1 MSKKQVIEV
10 PDGFEV
16 EWQKSE
22 DGSMFLKLVKEKSQ
36 LPVMERIK
44 TFQDALKEL
53 GDEHELV
60 KEWNAIDGVFT
71 NDLAAYL
78 KLRIIVAA
86 LNEGWEPQFTTS
98 EYRYYPYFVLYTKK
112 EVDEMTED
120 QKKGLWLFG
129 GGSHS
134 GAACGRASAISDN
147 AWSNSL
153 ASRSARLVL
162 KSRELAIYC
171 GKQFIDIWAEY
182 VYLNK

>member
-1 MSKKQVIEV
+1 MGKKQVIEV

-16 EWQKSE
+16 EWQKAE
-22 DGSMFLKLVKEKSQ
+22 DGSMSLKLVKEKSQ

-98 EYRYYPYFVLYTKK
+98 EYRYYPYLILYTKK
-112 EVDEMTED
+112 EVDEMTKD
-120 QKKGLWLFG
+120 QKKELWLFG
-129 GGSHS
+129 GRSDAGSACGLAFAASGAVWSHS
-134 GAACGRASAISDN
+134 VSYV
-147 AWSNSL
+147 
-153 ASRSARLVL
+153 SARLAL

>member
-1 MSKKQVIEV
+1 MGKKQVIEV

-16 EWQKSE
+16 EWQKAE
-22 DGSMFLKLVKEKSQ
+22 DGSMSLKLVKEKSQ

-98 EYRYYPYFVLYTKK
+98 EYRYYPYLILYTKK

-129 GGSHS
+129 GSS
-134 GAACGRASAISDN
+134 YLGARCGVASASSDTVWTGS
-147 AWSNSL
+147 AAL
-153 ASRSARLVL
+153 ISARLAL

-182 VYLNK
+182 VFLNK

>member
-1 MSKKQVIEV
+1 MGKKQVIEV

-16 EWQKSE
+16 EWQKAE
-22 DGSMFLKLVKEKSQ
+22 DGSMSLKLVKEKSQ

-53 GDEHELV
+53 GEEHELV
-60 KEWNAIDGVFT
+60 KEWDDIEGVLT

-120 QKKGLWLFG
+120 QKKELWLFG
-129 GGSHS
+129 GSS
-134 GAACGRASAISDN
+134 NNESSCGLASAHSSD
-147 AWSNSL
+147 AWTYSD
-153 ASRSARLVL
+153 AYRSARLAL

>member
-1 MSKKQVIEV
+1 MGKKQVIEV

-53 GDEHELV
+53 GEEHPLV
-60 KEWNAIDGVFT
+60 KEWDGIDGVIT
-71 NDLAAYL
+71 NDLVAYL

-98 EYRYYPYFVLYTKK
+98 EYRYYPYFFLYTKK

-120 QKKGLWLFG
+120 QKKELWLFG
-129 GGSHS
+129 GYSHS
-134 GAACGRASAISDN
+134 GAHCGIAYAYSSYVCT
-147 AWSNSL
+147 NSH
-153 ASRSARLVL
+153 AYVSARLAL
-162 KSRELAIYC
+162 KSKELAIYC

>member
-1 MSKKQVIEV
+1 MGKKQVIEV

-22 DGSMFLKLVKEKSQ
+22 DGSMSLKLVKEKSQ

-86 LNEGWEPQFTTS
+86 LNEGWEPKFTTN

-120 QKKGLWLFG
+120 QKKELWLFG
-129 GGSHS
+129 GSS
-134 GAACGRASAISDN
+134 YRESVCGLADAASAH
-147 AWSNSL
+147 AWAYSS
-153 ASRSARLVL
+153 SYISARLAL

>member
-1 MSKKQVIEV
+1 MS
-10 PDGFEV
+10 
-16 EWQKSE
+16 
-22 DGSMFLKLVKEKSQ
+22 LKLVKEKSQ

-98 EYRYYPYFVLYTKK
+98 EYRYYPYLILYTKK

-120 QKKGLWLFG
+120 QKKELWLFG
-129 GGSHS
+129 GSSYDGSY
-134 GAACGRASAISDN
+134 CGLAYASSN
-147 AWSNSL
+147 CAWTNSY
-153 ASRSARLVL
+153 ANVSARLAL